1 MTEEAIVSNLKHTV
15 SFTRKVSPKQYES
28 ADATFFLQFDTPEGA
43 SFEDIIEKAQRAF
56 VAAKGVVLSELG
68 INYDFDAEGILVET
82 GLAPRESAAAPTAA
96 PKQTLQSTPDA
107 TTQLRE
113 AFNGG
118 TVSEDTTVRQVNFG
132 GHDSSIDPLT
142 LSKAEQKKWL
152 AAELKA
158 NPGAFYDNRTDKR
171 NPKAPDW
178 KHKTS
183 GLGIWAA

>member
-1 MTEEAIVSNLKHTV
+1 MTEEAIVSTKTHTV
-15 SFTRKVSPKQYES
+15 FFGRKLSDGNYGGSEAS
-28 ADATFFLQFDTPEGA
+28 WFLQFDAPADEPLE
-43 SFEDIIEKAQRAF
+43 SLISKAQEAF
-56 VAAKGVVLSELG
+56 VAVKGVVLTELG
-68 INYDFDAEGILVET
+68 IGYDFDAEGILVET
-82 GLAPRESAAAPTAA
+82 TPAAPAPAA
-96 PKQTLQSTPDA
+96 KAPAQTLKSTPDA

-152 AAELKA
+152 AAEVKI